1 MEWKC
6 DVTEYKDCLT
16 RENDMD
22 FVRLYA
28 VLMRVLGVRWPILVH
43 HHKRLLNP
51 TTHVNL
57 LLLKKVRRV
66 DVYDVGAEA
75 RLEA

>member
-1 MEWKC
+1 MEWTC
-6 DVTEYKDCLT
+6 DVTEDKDCLT

-22 FVRLYA
+22 FVRLYE
-28 VLMRVLGVRWPILVH
+28 VVMRVLGVRWPILVH

-57 LLLKKVRRV
+57 LLLKKVRRI
-66 DVYDVGAEA
+66 DVFDV
-75 RLEA
+75 RLEVRIEA